1 MVETAKK
8 KLRTATE
15 RKQQTILRKR
25 NKNYLIKLK
34 CKSTIE
40 EK

>member
-1 MVETAKK
+1 MVETAKEE
-8 KLRTATE
+8 LSTATK
-15 RKQQTILRKR
+15 RKQQAIFRKSNR
-25 NKNYLIKLK
+25 NYPIKLK

>member
-1 MVETAKK
+1 MVETAKEK
-8 KLRTATE
+8 NSTATK
-15 RKQQTILRKR
+15 RKQQAILRKR
-25 NKNYLIKLK
+25 NKNYPIKLK

>member
-1 MVETAKK
+1 MVETAKE
-8 KLRTATE
+8 KLSTATK

-25 NKNYLIKLK
+25 NKNYSIKLK